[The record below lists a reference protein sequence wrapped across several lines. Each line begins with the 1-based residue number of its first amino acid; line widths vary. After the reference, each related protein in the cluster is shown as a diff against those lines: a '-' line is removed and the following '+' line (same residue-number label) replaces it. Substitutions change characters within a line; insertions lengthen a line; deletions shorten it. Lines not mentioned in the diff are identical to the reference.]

1 MIWLTWRQFRV
12 SALLVSGALAVMAI
26 LLAVTPQGSELAS
39 CVGQQGCP
47 VIADKFVGLSHYH
60 LLQFLSTLLVGLPAL
75 IGAFWGA
82 PLITRE
88 LESGT
93 YRLAWTQSVTR
104 SRWLAVKIS
113 VIAVAGAAAC
123 GVLSLMLMRWSS
135 DSINRDRLQPTM
147 FAERGIVPIAYAV
160 FALALGVVAGL
171 LIRRTVPAMAATLVA
186 FLGTRIAV
194 QFGLRAHLIPASH
207 LVASLTRGG
216 LGIER
221 RPSGTTLLLPPSVNL
236 PGAWTLSTRL
246 VDDAGHAPS
255 PAFLRS
261 FCGGL
266 APPPAPVP
274 GQADHAQAPAGVQ
287 RAFEHCANVAASRF
301 HEVATYQPASHY
313 WPLQWA
319 ETGVYLGLA
328 AALIGF
334 AFWWTR
340 HRLS

>member
-1 MIWLTWRQFRV
+1 MIWLTWRQFRI
-12 SALLVSGALAVMAI
+12 SAGFVALALAVMAV

-47 VIADKFVGLSHYH
+47 VIADKFLGLSHDH

-82 PLITRE
+82 PLIARE

-104 SRWLAVKIS
+104 TRWLAVKIGS
-113 VIAVAGAAAC
+113 IAVAGAAAC
-123 GVLSLMLMRWSS
+123 GLLSLMLTKWSS
-135 DSINRDRLQPTM
+135 ASINSGRLQPAM
-147 FAERGIVPIAYAV
+147 FAERGIVPIGYAV

-186 FLGTRIAV
+186 FLGTRIAM
-194 QFGLRAHLIPASH
+194 QFGLRAHLAPAKH
-207 LVASLTRGG
+207 LTTGLHQG
-216 LGIER
+216 LGIANG
-221 RPSGTTLLLPPSVNL
+221 PSGMTLIPPSLNI

-246 VDDAGHAPS
+246 VDNAGHAPS
-255 PAFLRS
+255 HAFVQS
-261 FCGGL
+261 ACGQGG
-266 APPPAPVP
+266 PPPPPGAGPTSRVPVAV
-274 GQADHAQAPAGVQ
+274 QHSFDHCLTQVTA
-287 RAFEHCANVAASRF
+287 RF
-301 HEVATYQPASHY
+301 HVVATYQPAGHY

-319 ETGVYLGLA
+319 ETGIYLGLA

-334 AFWWTR
+334 VFWWVHR
-340 HRLS
+340 RLS

>member
-1 MIWLTWRQFRV
+1 MIWLTWRQFRI
-12 SALLVSGALAVMAI
+12 SALLVVSALVVMAV
-26 LLAVTPQGSELAS
+26 LLAVTPQGTELAS

-47 VIADKFVGLSHYH
+47 TIADTFLRLSHDH

-104 SRWLAVKIS
+104 TRWLAIKLS
-113 VIAVAGAAAC
+113 VLVVAGAAAC
-123 GVLSLMLMRWSS
+123 GGLSLMLMRWSS
-135 DSINRDRLQPTM
+135 DSVNRDRLLPAM
-147 FAERGIVPIAYAV
+147 FAERGIVPIGYAV

-186 FLGTRIAV
+186 FLGTRMAV
-194 QFGLRAHLIPASH
+194 QFWLRGHLAPASH
-207 LVASLTRGG
+207 LVAAVTGRSLDILRQ
-216 LGIER
+216 
-221 RPSGTTLLLPPSVNL
+221 PSGTTLLPQPVHI

-246 VDDAGHAPS
+246 VDNAGHPPS
-255 PAFLRS
+255 TAFLRS
-261 FCGGL
+261 VCGGL
-266 APPPAPVP
+266 AAPPPPTGSVD
-274 GQADHAQAPAGVQ
+274 GAPAPDSVQ
-287 RAFEHCANVAASRF
+287 HTFDHCTRVAAARF

-313 WPLQWA
+313 WSLQWA
-319 ETGVYLGLA
+319 ETGVYLVLA

-334 AFWWTR
+334 AFWWVR
-340 HRLS
+340 RRLS

>member
-1 MIWLTWRQFRV
+1 M
-12 SALLVSGALAVMAI
+12 AV
-26 LLAVTPQGSELAS
+26 LLAVTPQGTELSS

-47 VIADKFVGLSHYH
+47 VVADTFLRLSHDH

-82 PLITRE
+82 PLIARE

-104 SRWLAVKIS
+104 TRWLAVKLG

-123 GVLSLMLMRWSS
+123 GGLSLMLMRWSS
-135 DSINRDRLQPTM
+135 ASVNEGRLQPAM
-147 FAERGIVPIAYAV
+147 FAERGIVPIGYAV

-186 FLGTRIAV
+186 FLGTRIGV
-194 QFGLRAHLIPASH
+194 QFGLRAHLVPASH
-207 LVASLTRGG
+207 LVASLTGGG

-221 RPSGTTLLLPPSVNL
+221 QPSGTTLLPPPVHL

-246 VDDAGHAPS
+246 VDSAGHAPS
-255 PAFLRS
+255 TAFLRS

-266 APPPAPVP
+266 APPPAPVA
-274 GQADHAQAPAGVQ
+274 GSAGRAQAPAAVQ
-287 RAFEHCANVAASRF
+287 RAFEHCANVASARF

-319 ETGVYLGLA
+319 ETGVYLALA
-328 AALIGF
+328 AALVGF
-334 AFWWTR
+334 AFWWVR
-340 HRLS
+340 RRLS